1 MTSNLGSEHILD
13 GNTDKVMDEVKK
25 YFRPEFIN
33 RVDEIIVFK
42 PLTKEVISKILDK
55 LISDLMMRLR
65 EDNIHLVLTDKARNY
80 LVENGYDVTYGA
92 RPLKRLVS
100 RTVETVLS
108 RMIVEDQVQYGDTLI
123 IDYSEDKN
131 QIIVRKEESTS
142 QEEGHSEN

>member
-1 MTSNLGSEHILD
+1 M
-13 GNTDKVMDEVKK
+13 
-25 YFRPEFIN
+25 
-33 RVDEIIVFK
+33 
-42 PLTKEVISKILDK
+42 
-55 LISDLMMRLR
+55 
-65 EDNIHLVLTDKARNY
+65 TDKARNY
-80 LVENGYDVTYGA
+80 LVENGYDVTFGD

>member
-1 MTSNLGSEHILD
+1 MI
-13 GNTDKVMDEVKK
+13 
-25 YFRPEFIN
+25 
-33 RVDEIIVFK
+33 
-42 PLTKEVISKILDK
+42 
-55 LISDLMMRLR
+55 RLR

-142 QEEGHSEN
+142 